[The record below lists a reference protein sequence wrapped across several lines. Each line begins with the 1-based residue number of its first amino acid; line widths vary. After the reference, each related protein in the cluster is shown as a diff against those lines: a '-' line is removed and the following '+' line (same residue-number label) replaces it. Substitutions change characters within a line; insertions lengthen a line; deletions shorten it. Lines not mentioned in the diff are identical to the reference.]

1 MPAIINSAP
10 DCVVHKEGYDGDDVA
25 DFIVNNNYADCAG
38 FMTFGPGST
47 YGEEGAGAATAY
59 MALTWIGIV
68 VMVIV
73 FVGWRSDGWSASP
86 RPASCRRA
94 RPTSPRPSPDRHRSD
109 RMSKQIQ
116 FPPLQGHSKS
126 FETAMLAISIIFAI
140 VVLVIVLF
148 TNIGNEFRPTV

>member
-47 YGEEGAGAATAY
+47 YGDEGVGATTAY
-59 MALTWIGIV
+59 MTLTWIGIV

-73 FVGWRSDGWSASP
+73 FVAWVMYENRRLTRFAETGMV
-86 RPASCRRA
+86 PAA
-94 RPTSPRPSPDRHRSD
+94 PTDE
-109 RMSKQIQ
+109 
-116 FPPLQGHSKS
+116 PPPQPGM
-126 FETAMLAISIIFAI
+126 T
-140 VVLVIVLF
+140 
-148 TNIGNEFRPTV
+148 